1 MHLLNINL
9 YKNSFPY
16 CAWSFFTKKFFLGF
30 LLGQLRG
37 LPNNIRHSSR
47 KKTKRSCEVW
57 PSGGDKVE
65 FVEAEGRRKVE
76 GLRKISRRRKEKY
89 FLGCSVVWNSVPGLY
104 WSLFSL
110 LRRFWAL
117 FLEFFGLRWALHSQ
131 SFVCR
136 PLVPRF
142 YKVSTMALPGD
153 TSSSSVSVLG
163 ITIGNHT

>member
-1 MHLLNINL
+1 MRYILKIYHCEKSKKQESTLSRTVRGHFLR
-9 YKNSFPY
+9 KN
-16 CAWSFFTKKFFLGF
+16 FFLVF
-30 LLGQLRG
+30 CLGQLRG

-76 GLRKISRRRKEKY
+76 GLRKISRRRKEKL

-117 FLEFFGLRWALHSQ
+117 FLEFFGLRWALHSRSLFAARWFLGSIKLWLWHFPETLQVRPCQ
-131 SFVCR
+131 S
-136 PLVPRF
+136 
-142 YKVSTMALPGD
+142 
-153 TSSSSVSVLG
+153 
-163 ITIGNHT
+163 